1 MDLKYM
7 NEQDQKNA
15 EILSH

>member
-1 MDLKYM
+1 M